1 MFTLINKRDMYS
13 KPLETEE
20 EPARHDWI
28 DNFKGYPQPDTL
40 RILLYE
46 NTFQT
51 HCNRIKYIV
60 FINNFL
66 RFNEYLQLV
75 TITSVHRSMDAARF
89 FS

>member
-40 RILLYE
+40 MILYMKILFKRIA
-46 NTFQT
+46 TG
-51 HCNRIKYIV
+51 
-60 FINNFL
+60 
-66 RFNEYLQLV
+66 
-75 TITSVHRSMDAARF
+75 
-89 FS
+89 

>member
-1 MFTLINKRDMYS
+1 MFTLINKRYMYS

-28 DNFKGYPQPDTL
+28 DNRYYKDT
-40 RILLYE
+40 LYE

-51 HCNRIKYIV
+51 HCNRINYIV

-75 TITSVHRSMDAARF
+75 TITSVHRTMYAGRF